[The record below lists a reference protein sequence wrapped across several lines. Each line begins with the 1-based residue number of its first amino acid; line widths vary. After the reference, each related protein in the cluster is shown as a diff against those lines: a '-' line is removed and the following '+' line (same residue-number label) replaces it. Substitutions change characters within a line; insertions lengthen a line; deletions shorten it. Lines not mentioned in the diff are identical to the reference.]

1 MNPGEPVHGERIVD
15 GNASAGLDL
24 ALYISGSETVRE
36 LAANEYLVVT
46 DVYIQIEDGGD
57 FTLSSSTAA
66 AGKYIAHGNLAAG
79 GGVVIHFSN
88 PFVCQLEEVP
98 KFIGSATNRSTCIIE
113 GYIVKVGTL

>member
-1 MNPGEPVHGERIVD
+1 MNKGEPVHGESITD

-24 ALYISGSETVRE
+24 TLYISGSETERE
-36 LAANEYLVVT
+36 LAANEFLVIT

-66 AGKYIAHGNLAAG
+66 AGKYIAHGNLAANG
-79 GGVVIHFSN
+79 GIARHYSN

-98 KFIGSATNRSTCIIE
+98 KFIGAAANRSSCIIE
-113 GYIVKVGTL
+113 GYITRVGTL